1 MAKEIII
8 DPVTRI
14 EGHSKITIQ
23 LDDAGEV
30 QDARFHVTQFRGFE
44 KFCEGRPFA
53 EMPSITARICGI
65 CPVSH
70 LMASAKACD
79 ALLAVQIP
87 PTAAKL
93 RRIMNLAQLVQS
105 HALSFFHLS
114 SPDLLFGMDADPA
127 KRNILG
133 VIEARPQLA
142 RDGIALRKFGQEI
155 IAMLG
160 GKRIHPAWAV
170 PGGVSEPLSE
180 EKRDRILGM
189 LPEAVTMIERTLAWY
204 KGILGQFQ
212 GEIRIFGNFAS
223 MFMGLVAPE
232 NEQRVPHSRG
242 AGASENE
249 RELEHYD
256 GVLRMVDAEGN
267 IVLDDVDPTKYQDYL
282 AESVEP
288 FSYLKSPYFKPA
300 GYPDGIYR
308 VGPLA
313 RLNIVDRCGTP
324 KADAE
329 LTVFRALGRGVI
341 LSSFH
346 QHYARL
352 VEILYGIERIEQILH
367 ESDILD
373 KHVRAFAEPN
383 RFEGIGVAEAP
394 RGTLF
399 HHYTVDENGLI
410 TSVNLIIATGHNNLA
425 MNRSVKQVA
434 QHYVK
439 GSQLQEGMLNRVE
452 AVIRCF
458 DPCLSCSTHAIGC
471 MPLHIQLLGPA
482 NELLDEMKRN

>member
-1 MAKEIII
+1 MLKEIVI

-23 LDDAGEV
+23 LDDQGEV
-30 QDARFHVTQFRGFE
+30 QDAKFHVTQFRGFE

-53 EMPSITARICGI
+53 EMPSLTARTCGI

-79 ALLAVQIP
+79 ALLAVEIP

-105 HALSFFHLS
+105 HALSFFYLS
-114 SPDLLFGMDADPA
+114 SPDLLLGMDADPS

-133 VIEARPQLA
+133 IVEAHPTLA

-180 EKRDRILGM
+180 DKRAKILAM
-189 LPEAVTMIERTLAWY
+189 IPEACALIERTLSWFKSA
-204 KGILGQFQ
+204 LEQFRD
-212 GEIRIFGNFAS
+212 EIQRFGNFPT
-223 MFMGLVAPE
+223 MFMALVTPRQTGEDRAK
-232 NEQRVPHSRG
+232 
-242 AGASENE
+242 
-249 RELEHYD
+249 LEHYD
-256 GVLRMVDAEGN
+256 GVLRFMDASGS
-267 IVLDDVDPTKYQDYL
+267 IVLDQIDPQRYQDYIG
-282 AESVEP
+282 ESVEP
-288 FSYLKSPYFKPA
+288 FSYLKSPYFKPN
-300 GYPDGIYR
+300 GYPEGVYR

-313 RLNIVDRCGTP
+313 RLNAIDSCGTP
-324 KADAE
+324 KADQE
-329 LTVFRALGRGVI
+329 FIEFRALERGLI

-352 VEILYGIERIEQILH
+352 IEILYGIERIEEILH
-367 ESDILD
+367 EPDILD
-373 KHVRAFAEPN
+373 RHVRAFAQPN
-383 RFEGIGVAEAP
+383 KLEGIGVAEAP
-394 RGTLF
+394 RGTLI
-399 HHYTVDENGLI
+399 HHYQIDENGLI
-410 TSVNLIIATGHNNLA
+410 KWVNMIIATGHNSLA
-425 MNRSVKQVA
+425 MNLSVRQVA

-439 GSQLQEGMLNRVE
+439 GSRLQEGMLNRVE
-452 AVIRCF
+452 AVIRCY
-458 DPCLSCSTHAIGC
+458 DPCLSCSTHALGR
-471 MPLHIQLLGPA
+471 MPLHIQLLGPQG
-482 NELLDEMKRN
+482 NVLDQAKRN